1 MKKTLIFFEV
11 ILAFCVLINAHA
23 GETSLPPLI
32 NYQGMLTDA
41 DGNPMTGTKNLEF
54 NIYDSAGSGTKIWG
68 PQIFNAVP
76 LISGKFNVILGTTDT
91 SGRSVIEAFG
101 AKDRYLGIKVDSGAE
116 LVPRQQILSAPFAI
130 QAEYSSKA
138 EHSLK
143 ADVSNTVEGTNL
155 YVNPDDGNVGIG
167 TTTPQAKLH
176 VDGTLNLNGKTLDNT
191 GLTCISVEGP
201 RSGKSDDSPSYAVCP
216 EGYTLTGCSCNTPWA
231 ACDGSKPDFDNN
243 QCIAFNKDDGNGV
256 YAWAICCKIH

>member
-1 MKKTLIFFEV
+1 MMKKTLIFFEV

-23 GETSLPPLI
+23 GETSVPPLI

-41 DGNPMTGTKNLEF
+41 DGKPMTGTKNLEF
-54 NIYDSAGSGTKIWG
+54 NIYDAAGSGTKIWG

-91 SGRSVIEAFG
+91 SGRSIAESFG
-101 AKDRYLGIKVDSGAE
+101 SKERYLGIKVNNGAE

-130 QAEYSSKA
+130 QA

-216 EGYTLTGCSCNTPWA
+216 DGYTLTGCSCHSPWD
-231 ACDGSKPDFDNN
+231 ACDGAKPDFANN
-243 QCIAFNKDDGNGV
+243 QCVAYNNDGKGV
-256 YAWAICCKIH
+256 SAYAICCKIH